1 MYRVREV
8 ADIEPR
14 QLEAQVERQIR
25 PVVETAGLE
34 FVDVQ
39 VAAEPA
45 GAVLRVLLDRPGGID
60 LEALTEAS
68 RVIEPVLD
76 SEPPMSGRYRLE
88 VSSPG
93 IERPLRRLA
102 DFERF
107 LGRRVRVHTVKKIDG
122 RRNFKG
128 TIESVKENCVR
139 VKVDETTYAIPID
152 AVSKANLIVEV

>member
-1 MYRVREV
+1 M
-8 ADIEPR
+8 EPR

-25 PVVETAGLE
+25 PVVEATGLE
-34 FVDVQ
+34 FVAVQ

-45 GAVLRVLLDRPGGID
+45 GTVLRVLLDRPGGID

-68 RVIEPVLD
+68 RIIEPVLD
-76 SEPPMSGRYRLE
+76 REPPMSGRYRLE

-93 IERPLRRLA
+93 IERPLRRRQ

-107 LGRRVRVHTVKKIDG
+107 LGHQVRVHTTKKIDG
-122 RRNFKG
+122 RRNFRG
-128 TIESVKENCVR
+128 TIESVGEKGVR

-152 AVSKANLIVEV
+152 AVSKANLVVEV